1 MSAQRVGILHP
12 GDMGVSIALSAL
24 DTGCEVYWASEG
36 RRAPSKQ
43 RAEAA
48 GLKDADTIARLCE
61 VCPIMVSVC
70 PPEFAWDVA
79 RQVIAAGFKG
89 AFADINALAPEEKI
103 AMAAEM
109 TAQGIRYADGGI
121 IGLPSRSPGETTVF
135 LSGPAADE
143 VAACFANGA
152 IGARVMGPEPG
163 RASALKI
170 LFAAYN
176 KGMIALHT
184 ELYLAARRYSVFD
197 DLQEQFVHR
206 GLSLE
211 KIELQITRAAPKA
224 WRWEPEMRQIAAAL
238 ETVGMPGDFH
248 RAAAEV
254 YRRLAALKDSPPLP
268 LERVLD
274 ELDRHSPIED

>member
-24 DTGCEVYWASEG
+24 DSGCEVYWASDG
-36 RRAPSKQ
+36 RRVQSKQ

-48 GLKDADTIARLCE
+48 ALKDAGTVSRLCE
-61 VCPIMVSVC
+61 LCPAIVSVC

-79 RQVIAAGFKG
+79 RQVIASGFKG
-89 AFADINALAPEEKI
+89 AFADINALAPDEKI

-109 TAQGIRYADGGI
+109 TAHGIRYADGGI
-121 IGLPSRSPGETTVF
+121 IGLPSRTPGETTVF
-135 LSGPAADE
+135 LSGPAAEE
-143 VAACFANGA
+143 VGACFAKGA
-152 IGARVMGPEPG
+152 IGARVMGTEPG

-176 KGMIALHT
+176 KGMIALQT
-184 ELYLAARRYSVFD
+184 ELYLAARRYGVFE

-224 WRWEPEMRQIAAAL
+224 WRWQPEMHQIAAAL
-238 ETVGMPGDFH
+238 EKVGMPGDFH
-248 RAAAEV
+248 RGAAEV
-254 YRRLAALKDSPPLP
+254 YRRLAGMKDSPKLP
-268 LERVLD
+268 LSQVLD
-274 ELDRHSPIED
+274 ELDRQSPKGD